1 MAKAGAL
8 GLRRVPAAELESPTG
23 SVALRA
29 PDLGSPV
36 LLFVRDA
43 ALTGAEAYIAAVE
56 AHLAD
61 LRDWYGRPLLVTERA
76 VRQGALP
83 CVQAGPDVWQEI
95 GIGPH
100 PMALIIA
107 DRWGVVYHAV
117 ATQAMTDLPG
127 PDEIEEW
134 VRFLAT
140 QCPECG
146 VIDEPGYG
154 EWAP

>member
-8 GLRRVPAAELESPTG
+8 DLRRVPSVELESPTG
-23 SVALRA
+23 PVALRA

-43 ALTGAEAYIAAVE
+43 ALAGAEAYIASVE

-76 VRQGALP
+76 VRHGALP
-83 CVQAGPDVWQEI
+83 GLQAGPEVWQKI
-95 GIGPH
+95 GIGPDQI
-100 PMALIIA
+100 ALIIA

-117 ATQAMTDLPG
+117 ATHAVADLPE